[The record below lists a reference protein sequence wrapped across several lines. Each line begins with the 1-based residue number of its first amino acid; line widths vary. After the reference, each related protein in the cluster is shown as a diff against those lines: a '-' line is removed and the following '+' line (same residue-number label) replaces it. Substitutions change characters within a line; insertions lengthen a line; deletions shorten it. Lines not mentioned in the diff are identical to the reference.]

1 MFISLVGQCTENT
14 TYRELG
20 IGNELPSRS
29 AVDIVL
35 IVDDSASM
43 AAEQGWIP
51 SAVNALERA
60 FRNSNIGRRAK
71 LRNKYYVV
79 LFGNTEGPNFRN
91 NRTSIVTVNGRA
103 QMESGEVEEAMA
115 KFGKNGNAEDGYQ
128 AIELALSIEELRR
141 RDDVALNLALVT
153 DEPRDPFGNTGPG
166 TVSSLNDIRDE
177 LLKRKATVNVLGK
190 FNFESNF
197 MNNEKI
203 VAVDSQGRIH
213 SLDGETIE
221 TDGFQNSSISVSV
234 TAQRAFDLEESCR
247 AFVQYAPL
255 AMSTGGAVWDLGII
269 KDTESNSKDRTAFTN
284 ALARIKVEEVVLQSI
299 CAECKGTCE
308 GPERKPAEKCSQEID
323 QTYCRCRMSGK
334 SDEECRGQINDDEA
348 NDLQSPQ
355 TAQHVFSS
363 LYSTCADPD
372 DGGGFPANY
381 EGWCDPNWPF
391 GKKFDGKICGLTNS
405 PDSFVYHS
413 P

>member
-51 SAVNALERA
+51 SAVDALERA

-79 LFGNTEGPNFRN
+79 LFGNTEGTNFRD
-91 NRTSIVTVNGRA
+91 NRTSIVTVDGNA
-103 QMESGEVEEAMA
+103 AMNAKKVEQAMA
-115 KFGKNGNAEDGYQ
+115 KFTMSGNAEDGYE

-141 RDDVALNLALVT
+141 NDDVALNLALVT

-166 TVSSLNDIRDE
+166 TVSSLNDIRDK

-221 TDGFQNSSISVSV
+221 TDGFRIQASVS
-234 TAQRAFDLEESCR
+234 Q
-247 AFVQYAPL
+247 
-255 AMSTGGAVWDLGII
+255 
-269 KDTESNSKDRTAFTN
+269 
-284 ALARIKVEEVVLQSI
+284 
-299 CAECKGTCE
+299 
-308 GPERKPAEKCSQEID
+308 
-323 QTYCRCRMSGK
+323 
-334 SDEECRGQINDDEA
+334 
-348 NDLQSPQ
+348 
-355 TAQHVFSS
+355 
-363 LYSTCADPD
+363 
-372 DGGGFPANY
+372 
-381 EGWCDPNWPF
+381 
-391 GKKFDGKICGLTNS
+391 
-405 PDSFVYHS
+405 
-413 P
+413 